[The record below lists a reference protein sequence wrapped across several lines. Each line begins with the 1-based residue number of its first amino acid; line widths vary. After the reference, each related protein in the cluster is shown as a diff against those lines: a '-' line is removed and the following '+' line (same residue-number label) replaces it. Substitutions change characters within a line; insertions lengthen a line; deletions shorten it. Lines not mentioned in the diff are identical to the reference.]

1 MPKQTFFN
9 LSDKKRKTLIE
20 AAEHEFSR
28 VPLFEASVSNIIK
41 SAGIPRG
48 SFYQYFNDKEDLY
61 FFLLDEKLQES
72 KKRFIFL
79 LNKHEGDLIEAMKE
93 LYHHFLIIIPDEE
106 ERNFLRN
113 AMLYTTNKVEKS
125 FADMFDAKQDRERF
139 KEISEL
145 IDRKRLNVK
154 SDQEIVHIFQIISAI
169 AFHNF
174 IEKTMKKL
182 SDEEAMKEFTIML
195 EMIKQG
201 IYKQK

>member
-1 MPKQTFFN
+1 VPKQTFFN

-48 SFYQYFNDKEDLY
+48 SFYQYFKDKEDLY

-72 KKRFIFL
+72 KKRFVFL
-79 LNKHEGDLIEAMKE
+79 LNKYEGDLIEAMKE

-139 KEISEL
+139 KEISVL
-145 IDRKRLNVK
+145 IDRKLLNINN
-154 SDQEIVHIFQIISAI
+154 DQEIVHIFQIISAI

-201 IYKQK
+201 ISKQK